1 MDTKKIIDIFNNF
14 DISSI
19 KDENQ
24 VKFSSLGSV
33 TNLNY
38 KVEINEKKYVL
49 RVPGKNP
56 DLINRN
62 SEGNNEQLIQN
73 LDISL
78 PIIAFDKETGIKI
91 SEFYDN
97 LYTCSSSDMLDKKF
111 RDDAID
117 LLLRLHESDLI
128 FEENFSPFE
137 VFKKLVNTED
147 KFENESKAVGED
159 VVKKLKKIGLSSK
172 PCHQDLYHANFV
184 YLDNKAYLI
193 DWEYSSQGDPLFDYA
208 DFIWQNE
215 LEDKSEIV
223 NDIYKKIGIDD
234 EETKIKME
242 LFQILSMLT
251 WGFWAKRKSPQENR
265 GYEALDSALKKYTNK
280 FS

>member
-1 MDTKKIIDIFNNF
+1 MDTKKIIDIFNKF

-159 VVKKLKKIGLSSK
+159 VVKKLTKIGLSSK

-265 GYEALDSALKKYTNK
+265 GYEALDFALKKYTNK

>member
-1 MDTKKIIDIFNNF
+1 MDTKKIIDIFNKF

-159 VVKKLKKIGLSSK
+159 VVKKLTKIGLSSK

-265 GYEALDSALKKYTNK
+265 G
-280 FS
+280 

>member
-1 MDTKKIIDIFNNF
+1 MDTKKIIDIFNKF

-62 SEGNNEQLIQN
+62 SEGNNEQLIEN

-91 SEFYDN
+91 SKFYDN

-128 FEENFSPFE
+128 FEENFSPFK

-159 VVKKLKKIGLSSK
+159 VVKKLTKIGLSSK